1 MFTCACLL
9 VQGEGSWEQGP
20 EQGGLAKSHA
30 ARALAELAAEEQL
43 HPLLM
48 HSGAVDAI
56 IGRGAELVSH
66 C

>member
-1 MFTCACLL
+1 MWTHVCLL
-9 VQGEGSWEQGP
+9 AQGEGSWEQGP

-48 HSGAVDAI
+48 QSGAVDAI
-56 IGRGAELVSH
+56 IGRGAELVSQ